1 MVERQ
6 FIEDGLAALYDVFH
20 PPEERDDYAFYF
32 KLVMSACS
40 VLDVGCG
47 TGALLRRAREVGH
60 SGRLCGLDP
69 ASGMLDPARQ
79 RNDIDW
85 VQGDLSLVDWDHE
98 FNLIVMTGHA
108 FQELTE
114 DDEIRVALASIQRAL
129 TADGR
134 FVFETRNP
142 LVRGWEAWAT
152 AYSGEVRDASGTLV
166 RREHR
171 LKLPVDGEVVHFTT
185 TYSSPVERADGQPRQ
200 PALPLSRATG
210 RFPGRRG
217 LSHRAAA
224 GDWDGEAFSDAVPRS
239 SPSRGGKSRRSGERD
254 CFLPSGRSEGTSMAA
269 SVSDGILIGFG
280 QLARSLFL

>member
-69 ASGMLDPARQ
+69 ASGMLNQARQ
-79 RNDIDW
+79 RNDIEW
-85 VQGDLSLVDWDHE
+85 VQGDLSLVDWEHE
-98 FNLIVMTGHA
+98 FDLIVMTGHA

-114 DDEIRVALASIQRAL
+114 DDEIRVALASIQKAL

-152 AYSGEVRDASGTLV
+152 AYSGEVRDARGTLV

-185 TYSSPVERADGQPRQ
+185 TYSSPDWSEPIVSHGNLRF
-200 PALPLSRATG
+200 LSREQLADFLDG
-210 RFPGRRG
+210 AG
-217 LSHRAAA
+217 LAIERQL
-224 GDWDGEAFSDAVPRS
+224 GDWDGQPFSDA
-239 SPSRGGKSRRSGERD
+239 SPEIITFARRKESPVR
-254 CFLPSGRSEGTSMAA
+254 
-269 SVSDGILIGFG
+269 
-280 QLARSLFL
+280 